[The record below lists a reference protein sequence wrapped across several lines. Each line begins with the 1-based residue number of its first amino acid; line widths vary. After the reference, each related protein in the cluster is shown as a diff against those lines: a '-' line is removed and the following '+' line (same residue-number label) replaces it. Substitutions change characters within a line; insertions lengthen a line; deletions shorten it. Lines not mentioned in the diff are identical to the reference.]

1 MGIYIPAGITTSDIG
16 SISGTGADNRIPT
29 FTDATNIQGESNLTF
44 DGSTLTVTGA
54 FKVGVD
60 GTGHDVIFY
69 GDTSGKKV
77 TWNES
82 SDALHITNETPLT
95 LGTDNDIAIVH
106 RATAL
111 NYDTEWSIGSG
122 DDEIPIIEGTSDHP
136 GVAANSLIV
145 SNLTNDGDI
154 MFVTSDAGNSM
165 GYLKMDGSD
174 ATVMVGGDFYSFNAA
189 ANLGTTSKGWN
200 SLVLK
205 TGGAIGVTDDTD
217 SIVIASGGG
226 VTFSQT
232 MTATNIE
239 MGDGGYIRFGGDYPM
254 IDDNGYLQFITAT
267 NVDFWWTHGSQNVM
281 QLDTSAYQ
289 LHLGAGVAADAA
301 FILDGNAVDY
311 HIGLDDTEDSL
322 NIGYSTTLSDTT
334 SIFQFYKTATKYTV
348 ARFNPYFTSD
358 GSSSV
363 VTGLNV
369 APVLVG
375 ASGDTTYQTWLDMS
389 YGGIT
394 TQAVSETIGNIS
406 TLRISE
412 PNITIGSGS
421 SVTAASSLYIA
432 GAPTEATSNYALWV
446 DSGVTRLDG
455 AITTY
460 GDINVRGTTPDLIL
474 GDGGAEDTSIH
485 FGGGTSNTV
494 NGATTD
500 TDWVIARDNTDYAF
514 TLNTGDS
521 INHIGSAQRF
531 SFYHSGASTYAARFM
546 GSHTQKNDNQI
557 LYGLGIGYDLVATE
571 RTTDS
576 TIYWYAHCVIGT
588 GTGGTVTTQGE
599 SQTIPLITS
608 LYVDEPGITDS
619 GDTITRGSTVYIENA
634 PTEGDT
640 ANYALWVDSGK
651 ARLDD
656 GVIIG
661 PSDST
666 NNLIDNA
673 TNGSGASTL
682 YIGNTSITT
691 SSDARLKTDIEST
704 SIDALNLIDE
714 LNVVDFGWDDPTDT
728 IKYGKNYRGKYVGM
742 LAQETVKVAPW
753 IINDQGG
760 GRDCTNCM
768 AGLECDVHGMFQ
780 VEYQH
785 LVPTLVKA
793 IQELR
798 QELQE
803 VKDGN
808 R

>member
-1 MGIYIPAGITTSDIG
+1 MIIVPGGRVGLVGDGGNNEVA
-16 SISGTGADNRIPT
+16 T
-29 FTDATNIQGESNLTF
+29 FTDATQIQGESNLTF

-54 FKVGVD
+54 LTVGVD
-60 GTGHDVIFY
+60 DTGHDVTFY
-69 GDTSGKKV
+69 GAASGKYML
-77 TWNES
+77 WDES
-82 SDALHITNETPLT
+82 
-95 LGTDNDIAIVH
+95 
-106 RATAL
+106 
-111 NYDTEWSIGSG
+111 
-122 DDEIPIIEGTSDHP
+122 
-136 GVAANSLIV
+136 ANSLKFPD
-145 SNLTNDGDI
+145 STYFYMGTGDDLVL
-154 MFVTSDAGNSM
+154 FH
-165 GYLKMDGSD
+165 DGSNSYVRD
-174 ATVMVGGDFYSFNAA
+174 VGTGNLILSSNAA
-189 ANLGTTSKGWN
+189 AVEIQTH
-200 SLVLK
+200 
-205 TGGAIGVTDDTD
+205 GGASMATFTNSGAVELYHSNSKKLETHASGVEITGSLEVATIDYTDGDLAMT
-217 SIVIASGGG
+217 IADGGG
-226 VTFSQT
+226 VTFAQDVQLGTNVGVGVVPDSTINIRNVQT
-232 MTATNIE
+232 PSVI
-239 MGDGGYIRFGGDYPM
+239 GDNNARYAQINDLYWHKTSAAYTSAVYGGYF
-254 IDDNGYLQFITAT
+254 
-267 NVDFWWTHGSQNVM
+267 
-281 QLDTSAYQ
+281 
-289 LHLGAGVAADAA
+289 VA
-301 FILDGNAVDY
+301 
-311 HIGLDDTEDSL
+311 
-322 NIGYSTTLSDTT
+322 
-334 SIFQFYKTATKYTV
+334 
-348 ARFNPYFTSD
+348 
-358 GSSSV
+358 
-363 VTGLNV
+363 
-369 APVLVG
+369 
-375 ASGDTTYQTWLDMS
+375 
-389 YGGIT
+389 
-394 TQAVSETIGNIS
+394 NIS
-406 TLRISE
+406 TANTQNWTNTLGLRGLYTKANVTAQAGGSAAT
-412 PNITIGSGS
+412 ITGMAGLHIGSNTVDTSGGTDAV
-421 SVTAASSLYIA
+421 VTNNYGLYIDNQTA
-432 GAPTEATSNYALWV
+432 GTNDYGVYIGGGDTYGLWV
-446 DSGVTRLDG
+446 DSGITRLDG

-803 VKDGN
+803 VKGGN

>member
-1 MGIYIPAGITTSDIG
+1 QLGTNVGVGVVPDSTINIRNVQTPSVIGDNNARYAQINDLYWHKTSAAYTSAVYGGYFVANISTANTQNWTNTLGLRGLYTKANVTAQAGGSAATITGMAGLHIG
-16 SISGTGADNRIPT
+16 SN
-29 FTDATNIQGESNLTF
+29 
-44 DGSTLTVTGA
+44 TV
-54 FKVGVD
+54 
-60 GTGHDVIFY
+60 
-69 GDTSGKKV
+69 DTSG
-77 TWNES
+77 
-82 SDALHITNETPLT
+82 
-95 LGTDNDIAIVH
+95 GTDAVVTNNYGLYIDNQ
-106 RATAL
+106 TA
-111 NYDTEWSIGSG
+111 G
-122 DDEIPIIEGTSDHP
+122 
-136 GVAANSLIV
+136 
-145 SNLTNDGDI
+145 TNDYGVYI
-154 MFVTSDAGNSM
+154 G
-165 GYLKMDGSD
+165 
-174 ATVMVGGDFYSFNAA
+174 GGD
-189 ANLGTTSKGWN
+189 
-200 SLVLK
+200 
-205 TGGAIGVTDDTD
+205 
-217 SIVIASGGG
+217 
-226 VTFSQT
+226 
-232 MTATNIE
+232 
-239 MGDGGYIRFGGDYPM
+239 
-254 IDDNGYLQFITAT
+254 
-267 NVDFWWTHGSQNVM
+267 
-281 QLDTSAYQ
+281 
-289 LHLGAGVAADAA
+289 
-301 FILDGNAVDY
+301 
-311 HIGLDDTEDSL
+311 
-322 NIGYSTTLSDTT
+322 
-334 SIFQFYKTATKYTV
+334 
-348 ARFNPYFTSD
+348 
-358 GSSSV
+358 
-363 VTGLNV
+363 
-369 APVLVG
+369 
-375 ASGDTTYQTWLDMS
+375 TY
-389 YGGIT
+389 G
-394 TQAVSETIGNIS
+394 
-406 TLRISE
+406 
-412 PNITIGSGS
+412 
-421 SVTAASSLYIA
+421 
-432 GAPTEATSNYALWV
+432 LWV
-446 DSGVTRLDG
+446 DSGITRLDG

-803 VKDGN
+803 VKGGN